1 MKFLGTGYKQHKHNP
16 SDLKIGERVE
26 FCGHSSSTTRV
37 FQVVGI
43 WNNAGILRK
52 HGRLEHLSEI
62 QITYTLRN
70 VKKDGELGNITTTTT
85 ARMFHR
91 EVA

>member
-70 VKKDGELGNITTTTT
+70 VKKDGELCNITTTTT
-85 ARMFHR
+85 ARRFHR

>member
-1 MKFLGTGYKQHKHNP
+1 MKFLGTGYRQYKHTP

-70 VKKDGELGNITTTTT
+70 VKKDGELGNIKTT
-85 ARMFHR
+85 ATARRFHR